1 MWTLNRIHQLGELL
15 AAVAVVLSL
24 LFVGYGIQKN
34 SQAQVQATTQN
45 VISEYNS
52 VIRTMTDSAE
62 MACIYALGVQDFLSL
77 AGADQVRF
85 SAFFLQWHRVVE
97 DIFYLEARGAVEPKI
112 WLAIESQQREVVQL
126 QGFQQWFALRK
137 HWLSPDFQ
145 TYISE
150 LIEAPAESEP
160 LIFDDP
166 ECKTR

>member
-1 MWTLNRIHQLGELL
+1 MWTLSRIHQLGELL

-24 LFVGYGIQKN
+24 LFVGYGIQQN
-34 SQAQVQATTQN
+34 SQAQIQATTQN

-52 VIRTMTDSAE
+52 TIRTISDSSE
-62 MACIYALGVQDFLSL
+62 MACIYARGVQDFLSL

-85 SAFFLQWHRVVE
+85 SGFFLQWHRVVE
-97 DIFYLEARGAVEPKI
+97 DLFYLEARGAVEPRI

-126 QGFQQWFALRK
+126 LGFQQWFALRK
-137 HWLSPDFQ
+137 HWLSPDFK

-150 LIEAPAESEP
+150 LIEMQTGTEP
-160 LIFDDP
+160 LVFDDP